1 MRAAKKK
8 DTIGVLITKKAK
20 GFRFDLESLKEP
32 TKRLGRKLVNLEAD
46 DEVVAVKNAEAQFA
60 LVAESEGHILM
71 FRLDQ
76 VPIMSGPA
84 RGVVSMKIREQAHV
98 VGLEVVGKDDS
109 IRLIQANGETN
120 VIPVG
125 EIRVSARGGRGKKVS
140 TGIVGIERSV

>member
-1 MRAAKKK
+1 M
-8 DTIGVLITKKAK
+8 
-20 GFRFDLESLKEP
+20 
-32 TKRLGRKLVNLEAD
+32 VNLEAD
-46 DEVVAVKNAEAQFA
+46 DEVVAVKNAEAEFA

-71 FRLDQ
+71 FRLDH

-84 RGVVSMKIREQAHV
+84 RGVVSMKIREQAEV